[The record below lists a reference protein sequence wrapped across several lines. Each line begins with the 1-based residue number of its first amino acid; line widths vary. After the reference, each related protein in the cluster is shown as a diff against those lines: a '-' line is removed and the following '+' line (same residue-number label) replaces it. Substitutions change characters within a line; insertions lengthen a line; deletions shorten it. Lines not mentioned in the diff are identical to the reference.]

1 MADHNTAREFDIIS
15 KYFRPLVKGV
25 DEALGL
31 ADDAAVLSVPPTH
44 QLVVTTD
51 AIVEGVHFLPSLS
64 AEDVAYK
71 LVGVNLSDLAAMGAT
86 PKAVFLAAQFTS
98 DTCEAWIEA
107 FAAGLKAA
115 LAPSGAQLMGGD
127 TVSTPGPLAFT
138 LTALG
143 YVKTGQALK
152 RSGAQVGDMVFATGT
167 IGDGALGLAVLRG
180 ELESLPPQHADH
192 LAGRYARPEPRWA
205 FGQALAELGLVT
217 ACVDVSDGLVADLNH
232 ICTASGVAA
241 IVEAGQVMLSDA
253 ANAVVETSAERLKD
267 VLTGG
272 DDYEL
277 VFTAPSSAL
286 GALEELAETM
296 QLPLSI
302 IGRIEAAVSGGDG
315 LAGQRV
321 RVLDDHGTDL
331 ELGAGG
337 YQHL

>member
-1 MADHNTAREFDIIS
+1 MADHNTAQEFDVIS
-15 KYFRPLVKGV
+15 KYFRPLAEGV

-31 ADDAAVLSVPPTH
+31 ADDAAVLSLPPSH
-44 QLVVTTD
+44 ELVVTTD
-51 AIVEGVHFLPSLS
+51 AIVEGVHFLSTLS

-86 PKAVFLAAQFTS
+86 PKAVFLAAQFTPETS
-98 DTCEAWIEA
+98 EAWIAA

-115 LAPSGAQLMGGD
+115 LAPSGAKLMGGD

-152 RSGAQVGDMVFATGT
+152 RSGAYVGDLVFATGT
-167 IGDGALGLAVLRG
+167 IGDGALGLAVLQG
-180 ELESLPPQHADH
+180 EIEGLSPQHARH

-205 FGQALAELGLVT
+205 FGQALADLGLAT

-241 IVEAGQVMLSDA
+241 IVEAEQVLLSVA
-253 ANAVVETSAERLKD
+253 ANTVIEKSPARLKD

-286 GALEELAETM
+286 SALEELAQTM
-296 QLPLSI
+296 NLPLTI
-302 IGRIEAAVSGGDG
+302 IGRIEEVAPDEAG
-315 LAGQRV
+315 LGRQRV
-321 RVLDDHGTDL
+321 RVLDAHGADL